1 MTADGTA
8 QGPTEATA
16 APSRVERRKAELR
29 RDIIDAAFDCFAE
42 KGYHATGIADIAA
55 RLGIGHG
62 TFYRY
67 FTNKRDIV
75 EHVITDLIERVISTL
90 TAENAPDAPH
100 SLEEYRAQTVRI
112 GTGLADV
119 FGADPRV
126 PRMLLLEAP
135 GIDKE
140 MSERILG
147 FFDLATSLTAAYLD
161 HGVQEGYLPT
171 DLDVDNTARAI
182 NGMILA
188 SVLAALHDPALDHTR
203 LRVAIQRVMYDGISG
218 R

>member
-1 MTADGTA
+1 MSA
-8 QGPTEATA
+8 QEIAGEV
-16 APSRVERRKAELR
+16 APLSRVERRKAELR
-29 RDIIDAAFDCFAE
+29 REIIDAAFECFAAN
-42 KGYHATGIADIAA
+42 GYHATGIADIAA

-67 FTNKRDIV
+67 FANKRDIV
-75 EHVITDLIERVISTL
+75 EHVINDLIERVVATL

-100 SLEEYRAQTVRI
+100 SLEEYRAQTARI
-112 GTGLADV
+112 GDALADV
-119 FGADPRV
+119 FGEDPRV

-140 MSERILG
+140 MGARILD
-147 FFDLATSLTAAYLD
+147 FFALATTLTAAYVQ
-161 HGVQEGYLPT
+161 HGVTEGYLPA

-188 SVLAALHDPALDHTR
+188 SVLAALHDPDVDQQR
-203 LRVAIQRVMYDGISG
+203 LRAAIQRVMYDGIAG
-218 R
+218 RR

>member
-1 MTADGTA
+1 MTA
-8 QGPTEATA
+8 EEI
-16 APSRVERRKAELR
+16 APLSRVERRKAELR
-29 RDIIDAAFDCFAE
+29 REIIDAAFDCFAE
-42 KGYHATGIADIAA
+42 AGYHATGIADIAA

-67 FTNKRDIV
+67 FANKRDIV
-75 EHVITDLIERVISTL
+75 EHVITDLIERLVATL

-112 GTGLADV
+112 GIALADV
-119 FGADPRV
+119 FGEDPRV

-140 MSERILG
+140 MSQRILD
-147 FFDLATSLTAAYLD
+147 FYALATSLTAAYVG
-161 HGVQEGYLPT
+161 HGVQEGYLPA

-182 NGMILA
+182 NGMIMS
-188 SVLAALHDPALDHTR
+188 SVLAALHDPGIDQHKLR
-203 LRVAIQRVMYDGISG
+203 LAIQRVMYDGIAG
-218 R
+218 RR

>member
-1 MTADGTA
+1 MTAEQTA
-8 QGPTEATA
+8 PL
-16 APSRVERRKAELR
+16 SRVERRKAELR
-29 RDIIDAAFDCFAE
+29 REIIDAAFDCFAE
-42 KGYHATGIADIAA
+42 AGYHATGIADIAA

-75 EHVITDLIERVISTL
+75 EHVITDLTERVIGAL
-90 TAENAPDAPH
+90 TAENAPTAPH

-112 GTGLADV
+112 GDALADV
-119 FGADPRV
+119 FGEDPRV
-126 PRMLLLEAP
+126 ARMLILEAP

-140 MSERILG
+140 MGDRILA
-147 FFDLATSLTAAYLD
+147 FFALATALTAEYVG
-161 HGVQEGYLPT
+161 HGVTEGYLPA

-188 SVLAALHDPALDHTR
+188 SVLAALHDPEIDHQR
-203 LRVAIQRVMYDGISG
+203 LRAAIQRVMYDGISG

>member
-1 MTADGTA
+1 MSAGETT
-8 QGPTEATA
+8 
-16 APSRVERRKAELR
+16 APSRVEQRKAELR

-67 FTNKRDIV
+67 FANKRDIV
-75 EHVITDLIERVISTL
+75 EHVITDLIDRIIATL
-90 TAENAPDAPH
+90 TAENAPDAVH
-100 SLEEYRAQTVRI
+100 SLEAYRAQTVRI
-112 GTGLADV
+112 GDALAEV

-140 MSERILG
+140 MGARILG
-147 FFDLATSLTAAYLD
+147 FFDLATSLTAAYVG
-161 HGVQEGYLPT
+161 HGVQEGYLPA

-188 SVLAALHDPALDHTR
+188 SVLAALHDPHLDQER
-203 LRVAIQRVMYDGISG
+203 LRRAIQRVMYDGISA
-218 R
+218 RP